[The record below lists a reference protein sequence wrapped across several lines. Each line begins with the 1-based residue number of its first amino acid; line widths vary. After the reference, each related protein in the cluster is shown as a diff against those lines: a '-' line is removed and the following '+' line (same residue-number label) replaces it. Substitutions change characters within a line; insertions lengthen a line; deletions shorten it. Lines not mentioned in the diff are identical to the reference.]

1 MNTQTSETNL
11 KMRLMLE
18 QPQPALTRR
27 AGFAPWTGITQ
38 VFAPVVSGV
47 PYDVDQRPLPLN
59 DHIDTLAPQQVG
71 AFQRGKVLTVDAEP
85 GARRHYVLYGKAA
98 SQSPSFVIGIFVHP
112 DATSAQRALLGQ
124 AHAPATRQRL
134 HSDPSFYWVRDGNV
148 DAEFYHTH
156 GRFGFLVQALF
167 GEQDLTE
174 FMAIFPY

>member
-1 MNTQTSETNL
+1 MS
-11 KMRLMLE
+11 LMLE
-18 QPQPALTRR
+18 RSQPALTRR
-27 AGFAPWTGITQ
+27 AGFTPWTGITQ
-38 VFAPVVSGV
+38 VFAPAAGRM
-47 PYDVDQRPLPLN
+47 PYDIDQRPLPMD

-71 AFQRGKVLTVDAEP
+71 AFRRGKVLDADAEP

-112 DATSAQRALLGQ
+112 DATSAQQALIGQ

-134 HSDPSFYWVRDGNV
+134 HSDPSFYLVREGGV
-148 DAEFYHTH
+148 GAEFYHTH

-174 FMAIFPY
+174 FMTKFSY